1 MGVWSHTECK
11 DQKKRKKKKKKKR
24 GNPLQ
29 NPADE
34 GARARV
40 RERERE
46 RERERDRSTEVLW
59 RRARALRRRKIRLN
73 SVALL
78 AQRER
83 MGSKSICV
91 LFVIT
96 ITTLCLLALAQE
108 LFHSV
113 HEKDRRAG
121 TSSRKLLSSQGQQ
134 SGLPLSGKDALKT
147 GLEIISAEMLGLM
160 SAEIIDI
167 TVESSL

>member
-1 MGVWSHTECK
+1 MQRSKEEKENEKEKEKEGESVTESS
-11 DQKKRKKKKKKKR
+11 RR
-24 GNPLQ
+24 RR
-29 NPADE
+29 
-34 GARARV
+34 ARAC
-40 RERERE
+40 ERERE

>member
-1 MGVWSHTECK
+1 MQRSKEEKEKEKEKEGESVTESS
-11 DQKKRKKKKKKKR
+11 RR
-24 GNPLQ
+24 RR
-29 NPADE
+29 
-34 GARARV
+34 ARACV